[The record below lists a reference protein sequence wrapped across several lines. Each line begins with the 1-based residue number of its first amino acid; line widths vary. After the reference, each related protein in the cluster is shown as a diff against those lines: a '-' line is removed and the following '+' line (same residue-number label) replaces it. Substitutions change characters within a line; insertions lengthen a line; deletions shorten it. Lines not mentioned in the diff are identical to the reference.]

1 MPYYAKP
8 AKEKSQKQYDLE
20 GNPIEWK
27 PVGFAFNDFFIN
39 KMLREQM
46 GFKGYINSDS
56 GIMQM
61 MAWGVEEL
69 ESVREQLWPLMPVWI
84 LSAVLMTWKMPK
96 RLTEDGKK
104 ATIPYRDIK
113 FRKAIRQNRLPS
125 PRKRLQGQ

>member
-69 ESVREQLWPLMPVWI
+69 EICERAAL
-84 LSAVLMTWKMPK
+84 AVNAGVDIISGSYDL
-96 RLTEDGKK
+96 ED
-104 ATIPYRDIK
+104 A
-113 FRKAIRQNRLPS
+113 
-125 PRKRLQGQ
+125 